1 MAKKMTKRERIE
13 QKIADGL
20 SRLDAEIEIAKEDAA
35 ERIARLERRQARERA
50 RIEARAV
57 EIIRRDFADAWTH
70 AEDAARAELDAE
82 RAKRSEARRRAAE
95 SSRTDEPQL
104 AIGDGRRLMPASRRD
119 SAKPNSRRCRRRS
132 RQRSTAALRAAQRSS
147 QSSVPRSTTSE

>member
-1 MAKKMTKRERIE
+1 MAKKMTKQERID

-57 EIIRRDFADAWTH
+57 DVLKRDHGDVWGHAMTVARGEIEAD
-70 AEDAARAELDAE
+70 RV
-82 RAKRSEARRRAAE
+82 KRSRARRKATA
-95 SSRTDEPQL
+95 TADHDDTGGYDGYG
-104 AIGDGRRLMPASRRD
+104 GDGS
-119 SAKPNSRRCRRRS
+119 
-132 RQRSTAALRAAQRSS
+132 
-147 QSSVPRSTTSE
+147 

>member
-1 MAKKMTKRERIE
+1 MARKMTKQERIDA
-13 QKIADGL
+13 KVAAGL

-70 AEDAARAELDAE
+70 ADDAARAELDAE

-95 SSRTDEPQL
+95 SSMTDEPQL
-104 AIGDGRRLMPASRRD
+104 AIGDGHGGGDQP
-119 SAKPNSRRCRRRS
+119 
-132 RQRSTAALRAAQRSS
+132 
-147 QSSVPRSTTSE
+147 

>member
-50 RIEARAV
+50 RIEARVV
-57 EIIRRDFADAWTH
+57 EIIRRDLADVWAR

-95 SSRTDEPQL
+95 SPMYGAWGEKNNYGKVSEGLIRSTVVIDE
-104 AIGDGRRLMPASRRD
+104 DGKVTEAQYNVRAKGHVDKLRRD
-119 SAKPNSRRCRRRS
+119 LGLE
-132 RQRSTAALRAAQRSS
+132 AA
-147 QSSVPRSTTSE
+147 

>member
-57 EIIRRDFADAWTH
+57 EIIRRDLADVWAQ

-95 SSRTDEPQL
+95 SPMTGAPQL
-104 AIGDGRRLMPASRRD
+104 AIGDGHGGGDQP
-119 SAKPNSRRCRRRS
+119 
-132 RQRSTAALRAAQRSS
+132 
-147 QSSVPRSTTSE
+147 